1 MSTHRRSLLIASSLG
16 LGLSGLPRLSQAQ
29 SSPIRVGLMLPSSGT
44 YAPLG
49 DAIFKGLTLALAQ
62 SKGLWGGRRVEI
74 IRADDES
81 NPAKAAEL
89 ANRLITRDRADLLV
103 GSVHSGVAL
112 GMAKVAADNN
122 RMLVIPNAGAN
133 RLTGAGCSEQIIRT
147 SFSNWQT
154 IAPLGKVMTDRGI
167 KTAVFL
173 TWKYTAG
180 DEYASAFAEGFEAN
194 GGKVLA
200 SLSLPFPQAE
210 FGPLLTRIAALKPD
224 AVSCFFSG
232 TAAAKFLADYDRAGL
247 RRTIPLYVT
256 GHVTEGILHTLKDEA
271 EGVVSVLH
279 YADGL
284 PHSADKR
291 FRSAYA
297 QQYGASPDVFAV
309 QGFDTGLVLEK
320 ALANTKGDLDPTALR
335 SVLRGLVIDS
345 PRGPW
350 RFSAAQNPIQD
361 IYLRE
366 VRKGQNQ
373 YLGVAAKGLA
383 DPAQGCRLQWTP

>member
-1 MSTHRRSLLIASSLG
+1 MSTQRRQLLLASSLSVG
-16 LGLSGLPRLSQAQ
+16 LGSLPSLSRAQ
-29 SSPIRVGLMLPSSGT
+29 STPLRVGLMLPSSGT
-44 YAPLG
+44 FSPLG
-49 DAIFKGLTLALAQ
+49 DAIYNGLSLALAQ
-62 SKGLWGGRRVEI
+62 SKGAWGGRPVEI

-89 ANRLITRDRADLLV
+89 ASRLVTRDRADLLI

-112 GMAKVAADNN
+112 GMAKVAADY
-122 RMLVIPNAGAN
+122 RRLLVIPNAGAN
-133 RLTGAGCSEQIIRT
+133 RLTGEGCSEQIIRT

-154 IAPLGKVMTDRGI
+154 IAPLGKVMTDRGL

-210 FGPLLTRIAALKPD
+210 FGPLLTKIAALKPD

-232 TAAAKFLADYDRAGL
+232 TAAAKFLADYDRSGL
-247 RRTIPLYVT
+247 RRSIPLCVT
-256 GHVTEGILHTLKDEA
+256 GHVTEGILHTLKGEA
-271 EGVVSVLH
+271 EGIVSVLH

-284 PHSADKR
+284 PHAADKR
-291 FRSAYA
+291 FRAAY
-297 QQYGASPDVFAV
+297 QQRFQQTPDVFAV
-309 QGFDTGLVLEK
+309 QGYDTGLVLER
-320 ALANTKGDLDPTALR
+320 ALAATRGDLNPASIR
-335 SVLRGLVIDS
+335 GVLRDLVVDS
-345 PRGPW
+345 PRGAW
-350 RFSAAQNPIQD
+350 RFSSAQNPVQD

-373 YLGVAAKGLA
+373 YLGVAAKALA
-383 DPAQGCRLQWTP
+383 DPAQGCPLR

>member
-1 MSTHRRSLLIASSLG
+1 MARPSAA
-16 LGLSGLPRLSQAQ
+16 QAT
-29 SSPIRVGLMLPSSGT
+29 PLRVGLMLPSSGT

-49 DAIFKGLTLALAQ
+49 DAIFKGLALSLSQAN
-62 SKGLWGGRRVEI
+62 GAWGGRRVEL

-89 ANRLITRDRADLLV
+89 ASRLITRDRADLLI

-112 GMAKVAADNN
+112 GMAKVAADHG

-133 RLTGAGCSEQIIRT
+133 RLTGAGCSEQIVRT

-180 DEYASAFAEGFEAN
+180 EEYADAFKEGFEAH
-194 GGKVLA
+194 GGSVLA

-210 FGPLLTRIAALKPD
+210 FGPLLTKIAALKPD

-232 TAAAKFLADYDRAGL
+232 TAAAKFLSDYHRAGL
-247 RRTIPLYVT
+247 RRSIPLYVT

-271 EGVVSVLH
+271 EGIVSVLH

-284 PHSADKR
+284 PHAADKQ
-291 FRSAYA
+291 FRAA
-297 QQYGASPDVFAV
+297 FQKAHRQVPDVFAV
-309 QGFDTGLVLEK
+309 QGFDTGLVLER
-320 ALANTKGDLDPTALR
+320 ALAATRGDLNPSAIR
-335 SVLRGLVIDS
+335 GVLRGLSVES
-345 PRGPW
+345 PRGTW
-350 RFSAAQNPIQD
+350 RFSPAQNPIQD

-373 YLGVAAKGLA
+373 YIGVAAKALS
-383 DPAQGCRLQWTP
+383 DPAQGCALR

>member
-1 MSTHRRSLLIASSLG
+1 MSFDRRRVLLSST
-16 LGLSGLPRLSQAQ
+16 LGLSLSALPRSVLAQA
-29 SSPIRVGLMLPSSGT
+29 SPIRVGLMLPSTGT
-44 YAPLG
+44 FAPLG
-49 DAIFKGLTLALAQ
+49 DAIYRGLTLALTQ
-62 SKGLWGGRRVEI
+62 SKGMWGGRPVEI

-89 ANRLITRDRADLLV
+89 ASRLISRDRADLLI

-112 GMAKVAADNN
+112 GMAKVAADQN
-122 RMLVIPNAGAN
+122 RMLIIPNAGAN

-154 IAPLGKVMTDRGI
+154 IAPLGKIMADRGI

-180 DEYASAFAEGFEAN
+180 DEFASAFTEGFEAH
-194 GGKVLA
+194 GGKVLG

-232 TAAAKFLADYDRAGL
+232 TAAAKFLADYDRSGL

-256 GHVTEGILHTLKDEA
+256 GHVTEGILHTLKNEA
-271 EGVVSVLH
+271 DGVVSVLH

-284 PHSADKR
+284 PYAADKR
-291 FRSAYA
+291 FRAA
-297 QQYGASPDVFAV
+297 HQQQFGAAPDVFAV
-309 QGFDTGLVLEK
+309 QGFDTGLVLER
-320 ALANTKGDLDPTALR
+320 ALAGTRGDLSPTAIR
-335 SVLRGLVIDS
+335 SVLRDLTIDS
-345 PRGPW
+345 PRGAW

-373 YLGVAAKGLA
+373 YLSVAAKALA
-383 DPAQGCRLQWTP
+383 DPASGCRLG